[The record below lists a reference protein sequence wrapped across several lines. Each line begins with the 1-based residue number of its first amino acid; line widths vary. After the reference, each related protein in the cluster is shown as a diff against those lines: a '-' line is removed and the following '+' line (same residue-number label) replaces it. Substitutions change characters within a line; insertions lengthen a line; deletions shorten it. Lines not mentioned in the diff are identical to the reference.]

1 MWNCIGLHVSEKTDE
16 TLKNCQMECFFF
28 PEPLLQSACTKKKPD
43 LVFPVVLL
51 TESEDPVAESEHVL
65 EGTVPWIRE
74 FLDFQQGPLPTS
86 SSTRG

>member
-1 MWNCIGLHVSEKTDE
+1 MLIAKLSPYFWLES
-16 TLKNCQMECFFF
+16 
-28 PEPLLQSACTKKKPD
+28 LLEFCGFLLFNRKGVFRWGTKKPD